1 MLTATGFVTAAAAFN
16 ISGIRRADL
25 LLIPTTS
32 ALCTRALFS
41 GMAARRFPR
50 SANEVLVFFDY
61 ASVLDER
68 QVVRA
73 CRLFG
78 LATPGSGRKPDSI
91 RVFRDRLLDVSDHC
105 IWPPEYHHHVERP
118 TEVVEARKRRQSGY
132 SGTVWADRNDI
143 ESHAMEIRD
152 HLMTVPRGTW
162 TGADDG
168 DDARRTQHAR
178 NHRLFTCDVSHAR
191 CNELRWTYSTD
202 SNRSDVVGKTTGA
215 LSSVLLGRRILAPSF
230 IEALSNCAGKIRRV
244 PLWRDGST
252 RSISTFG
259 GGRSGHVD
267 A

>member
-132 SGTVWADRNDI
+132 RGTIWTNRNDV
-143 ESHAMEIRD
+143 ESRAMEIRD
-152 HLMTVPRGTW
+152 HLMTVPRGPR
-162 TGADDG
+162 TGAHHG
-168 DDARRTQHAR
+168 DRPRRPQQALDHA
-178 NHRLFTCDVSHAR
+178 LFTCDVSHHCGR
-191 CNELRWTYSTD
+191 CDPMDY
-202 SNRSDVVGKTTGA
+202 
-215 LSSVLLGRRILAPSF
+215 LADINSF
-230 IEALSNCAGKIRRV
+230 RCHLQ
-244 PLWRDGST
+244 
-252 RSISTFG
+252 
-259 GGRSGHVD
+259 
-267 A
+267 

>member
-16 ISGIRRADL
+16 ISGIRRADF

-178 NHRLFTCDVSHAR
+178 NHRRFTCDVSHAR

-202 SNRSDVVGKTTGA
+202 SISVGCCWQDDSALHLSFLVVEFSR
-215 LSSVLLGRRILAPSF
+215 LSS
-230 IEALSNCAGKIRRV
+230 IEALSNRADKIRKV
-244 PLWRDGST
+244 PLCVALTDR
-252 RSISTFG
+252 
-259 GGRSGHVD
+259 
-267 A
+267 

>member
-78 LATPGSGRKPDSI
+78 LATPGSGRKPDS
-91 RVFRDRLLDVSDHC
+91 VGMLCGRLLDMSDHG
-105 IWPPEYHHHVERP
+105 IRSPEDHYHVHRSS
-118 TEVVEARKRRQSGY
+118 EVVEARKRRQSGY
-132 SGTVWADRNDI
+132 RGTIWTNRNDV
-143 ESHAMEIRD
+143 ESRAMEIRD
-152 HLMTVPRGTW
+152 HLMTVPRGPG
-162 TGADDG
+162 TGAHHG
-168 DDARRTQHAR
+168 DRPRRPQQAVDHAF
-178 NHRLFTCDVSHAR
+178 FTCDVSHHCGR
-191 CNELRWTYSTD
+191 CDPMDYLADINSLR
-202 SNRSDVVGKTTGA
+202 RH
-215 LSSVLLGRRILAPSF
+215 LQ
-230 IEALSNCAGKIRRV
+230 
-244 PLWRDGST
+244 
-252 RSISTFG
+252 
-259 GGRSGHVD
+259 
-267 A
+267 